1 MEYRLSL
8 PLTVEMSR
16 MKYRL
21 NLNVYQRTN
30 HYLLNSVKKKFYD
43 EITPQLLDIP
53 QLEKV
58 ELHYTYYPKTYRRC
72 DVMNVGTVV
81 DKFLCDSL
89 VWANILRDDCYEVI
103 PYITFNFGGVD
114 KENPRVEVVIKE
126 IE

>member
-58 ELHYTYYPKTYRRC
+58 ELHYTYYPKTYHRC

-103 PYITFNFGGVD
+103 PHITFRFGGVD